1 MENENMTANEF
12 EEIIEN
18 EELEIQDT
26 FNEDEIDELVEDET
40 VIENVEE
47 IEEVIDN
54 GNENE

>member
-1 MENENMTANEF
+1 M
-12 EEIIEN
+12 EN
-18 EELEIQDT
+18 EELETMDELELQDT